1 AEAGAVVLQQGRV
14 VAQQLVGAQQQ
25 FGEVDQAGAV
35 AALLVQLVGAAHG
48 LGPRVVDRLD
58 VLRAAALVLL
68 RVDPPGDLAW
78 REAALVQLQLLHHA
92 LDQALLVVAVEHLEG
107 FGQLRLV
114 PVQAQQ
120 AMGDAVEGTDPHA
133 AAAVAQLQVGAR
145 AHLAGGLVGEGDR
158 EDPVRRHAQDFIEPG
173 DAVGE
178 DAGLAGAGTG
188 QHEVMAGRGRDG
200 LALGAVEAVEKVGD
214 IHGRILRVRGA
225 QAVRRVPAVHAP
237 GPAAGEAE
245 AAPACVRAGFR
256 GYMNDEGPPCGGP
269 PAFLSRA
276 VAAGGR
282 TAQWLPC
289 SRLWLLWVISLSV
302 QAMPMADRMNTIWMM
317 VCHSTPSV
325 VSALQRAAPTLEAA
339 VATSSGGQN
348 GRPLRVPAAMK
359 VFSRWIEEMPMIA
372 IASFTFST
380 EALTWLSHSGWSGWP
395 SRPRRET
402 KVS

>member
-1 AEAGAVVLQQGRV
+1 
-14 VAQQLVGAQQQ
+14 
-25 FGEVDQAGAV
+25 
-35 AALLVQLVGAAHG
+35 
-48 LGPRVVDRLD
+48 
-58 VLRAAALVLL
+58 
-68 RVDPPGDLAW
+68 
-78 REAALVQLQLLHHA
+78 LQLLHHA
-92 LDQALLVVAVEHLEG
+92 LDQALLVVAVQHLERFRQPG
-107 FGQLRLV
+107 LA

-120 AMGDAVEGTDPHA
+120 AVGDAVEGADPHA
-133 AAAVAQLQVGAR
+133 AAAVAQLQVGTG

-158 EDPVRRHAQDFIEPG
+158 QDPVRGHAQHLVQPG

-178 DAGLAGAGTG
+178 DAGLAGTGTG
-188 QHEVMAGRGRDG
+188 QHEVVAGRGRDG
-200 LALGAVEAVEKVGD
+200 LALCAIEAIEKVGD
-214 IHGRILRVRGA
+214 IHARILRRPAA
-225 QAVRRVPAVHAP
+225 QAVRHGMSHVAFRVGQP
-237 GPAAGEAE
+237 
-245 AAPACVRAGFR
+245 VRAGASVAADR
-256 GYMNDEGPPCGGP
+256 GPPG
-269 PAFLSRA
+269 RA
-276 VAAGGR
+276 RRQRTKKRAAQRRPLGCCTCAGHAAPR
-282 TAQWLPC
+282 VEPRPQWAAC
-289 SRLWLLWVISLSV
+289 SRLWLVWVISLSV

-372 IASFTFST
+372 IASFTLST